1 MKRACRPAEGFAHY
15 QSDFDRPRGL
25 LHPYRMGGEHIS
37 TERVMDTN
45 VRPSTLA
52 LFAILLIVSLI
63 YFFYLPQ

>member
-1 MKRACRPAEGFAHY
+1 
-15 QSDFDRPRGL
+15 
-25 LHPYRMGGEHIS
+25 
-37 TERVMDTN
+37 MDTN